1 MGAFTA
7 IVHGSSDMTYPES
20 RVLVIITGG
29 TICMQPSAGGLV
41 PVEGFLETAMAS
53 RPSFNDKSERVPLNA
68 VKDGQKIAIPSLRTP
83 PTSYSK
89 HIRYGALEFSPLLDS
104 SSISNEGWTQI
115 ASAIKSNYHL
125 FDGFVV
131 LHGTDSLAYS
141 ASALS
146 FMLED
151 LGKPVVLTGSQAS
164 IFALQSDAV
173 DNLLG
178 SLIIAGTFV
187 IPEVCLFFHH
197 TLFRGNRTTKV
208 SASSFDAF
216 ASPNCDPLARVT
228 SLGVDVNW
236 ALVRRPTKIARF
248 DVRTGYLDTAHVACI
263 RIFPGILPEMLDSVL
278 RVPTLRGLVLET
290 FGMGNAPAGVD
301 GSLTKVIASAVRE
314 RGIVIV
320 NISQCTS
327 GFVSPLYAPGF
338 ALGEAGVV
346 FGQDMTS
353 EAALTKLG
361 YLLAA
366 VPALTTDQIRARMSD
381 SLRGEMTETKIP
393 TFSHPVTGPGALY
406 GAEGPGDEDPAT
418 EALYSSLLDPS
429 DRAFTALGYAI
440 KKGDLAAV
448 KSVLD
453 RDEERNKLAAT
464 SSSSHGGGLSGS
476 SLSGSFPS
484 SSNLAAAMSQGSSS
498 SGGGGSSQQ
507 QLLLEK
513 ADYAGNTAVHLAA
526 VGPDVAVLKE
536 IVTRGASIHVR
547 NRADNTPL
555 FLALLVRNVDAV
567 ALLREAGA
575 EVWEGED
582 SRAGGGNGR
591 R

>member
-7 IVHGSSDMTYPES
+7 VHNGGSDMTYPES

-29 TICMQPSAGGLV
+29 TICMQPSASGLV

-53 RPSFNDKSERVPLNA
+53 RPSFNDQSERVPLTA

-115 ASAIKSNYHL
+115 ASTIKSNYHL

-216 ASPNCDPLARVT
+216 ASPNCDPLARVS

-301 GSLTKVIASAVRE
+301 GSLTKVIRSACLE

-320 NISQCTS
+320 NVSQCTS

-393 TFSHPVTGPGALY
+393 TFSHPTG
-406 GAEGPGDEDPAT
+406 GPYAPNEDGGEEDPAT
-418 EALYSSLLDPS
+418 TALYSSLLGPS

-440 KKGDLAAV
+440 QKGDLPAV
-448 KSVLD
+448 KSLLD
-453 RDEERNKLAAT
+453 RDDERNRLIAT
-464 SSSSHGGGLSGS
+464 S
-476 SLSGSFPS
+476 SLSGSLPS
-484 SSNLAAAMSQGSSS
+484 SSNLTAMMQSGAAGSA
-498 SGGGGSSQQ
+498 SGPHQHRQ

-536 IVTRGASIHVR
+536 LITRGASIHVR

-555 FLALLVRNVDAV
+555 FLALLMRNVEAV

-582 SRAGGGNGR
+582 GR
-591 R
+591 RR